1 MAGFLDQ
8 LRNYYTA
15 LQPGQRRIFEA
26 VIVIT
31 VGVMVAVGMWSS
43 GDGYQDLYT
52 AADPGEVQQVASALE
67 AQGIPYEVSS
77 DGRTV
82 RVRPDDEGR
91 ARLAGASAGK
101 ILGFEILDA
110 IELGTSPQRERW
122 AYQRGLEGELAQT
135 IASLDEVQTAR
146 VHLVLPQRSEFL
158 REDQS
163 PTASVNVTLL
173 PGAVLNRVQ
182 RRGIRA
188 LVSGA
193 VDGLKAADVVV
204 IDQEGNLLAGGDGED
219 DSAAGISSLTAARVA
234 EEERVRRTVAEA
246 LGKVLGSTKELTIGV
261 SAELDTTSVD
271 SVERDIDPDAQALV
285 SESIREETNQST
297 KPSGIPG
304 TASNLPEEAGA
315 GGNATQNSDLTEQR
329 SNFDYPRS
337 ETRTV
342 SGPGRLKRLS
352 VGVTVNV
359 DTIRKLAT
367 TLATGADGAAPDEAA
382 VASKETELRTKIEET
397 VRVAMGYDAER
408 RDALSVAFLPF
419 TPSEDALAE
428 AAERDSASFLTDNLL
443 SWLLITLCVVL
454 TFLFVIRPFASSVVV
469 AAQPPLPPA
478 IEPGVQA
485 ALEGGSLT
493 GGIGGDQDGEKR
505 DAARNLTER
514 LRSMVDNFE
523 NVDAADLNRLVDLE
537 REATAQVLRRWIRE
551 S

>member
-31 VGVMVAVGMWSS
+31 IGVMVAVGMWSS
-43 GDGYQDLYT
+43 GDGYEDLYT

-67 AQGIPYEVSS
+67 AQGIPFEVSS

-82 RVRPDDEGR
+82 RVRPGDEGR

-246 LGKVLGSTKELTIGV
+246 LGKVLGSTQELTIGV
-261 SAELDTTSVD
+261 SAELDVTSVD

-329 SNFDYPRS
+329 SNFDYPRT

-342 SGPGRLKRLS
+342 SGPGGLKRLS

-359 DTIRKLAT
+359 ETIRKLAT

-382 VASKETELRTKIEET
+382 IASKETELRTKIEET

-443 SWLLITLCVVL
+443 SWLLITLCVVI

>member
-1 MAGFLDQ
+1 MAGFFDQ

-31 VGVMVAVGMWSS
+31 IGVMVAVGLWSS

-67 AQGIPYEVSS
+67 AQGIPFEVSS

-82 RVRPDDEGR
+82 RVRPEDEGR

-135 IASLDEVQTAR
+135 IAALDEVQTAR

-158 REDQS
+158 REDQA

-173 PGAVLNRVQ
+173 PGAVLNKAQ

-188 LVSGA
+188 LVAGA
-193 VDGLKAADVVV
+193 VDGLKAGDVVV
-204 IDQEGNLLAGGDGED
+204 VDQEGNLLAGGEGD
-219 DSAAGISSLTAARVA
+219 DPAASGISSLAAARVA

-246 LGKVLGSTKELTIGV
+246 LGKVLGSTQELTIGV
-261 SAELDTTSVD
+261 SAELEVSSVD
-271 SVERDIDPDAQALV
+271 TIERDIDPDAQALV
-285 SESIREETNQST
+285 SESIREESNQST

-315 GGNATQNSDLTEQR
+315 GAEATQNSDLTEQR
-329 SNFDYPRS
+329 SNFDYPRT

-382 VASKETELRTKIEET
+382 VVAKETELRSKIEET

-428 AAERDSASFLTDNLL
+428 AAERDAASFLTDNLL
-443 SWLLITLCVVL
+443 SWLLITLCVIL

-493 GGIGGDQDGEKR
+493 GGIGGEQDGEKR

>member
-1 MAGFLDQ
+1 LAGFLDQ